1 MQYKDVCRLL
11 VVTVECVNCD
21 VYVGGKVR
29 VLELM
34 RFFYLKTQWIEN
46 KLCIISKTVD
56 KLKSILNNKHTNI
69 QSRINRKVNIIPE
82 TG

>member
-1 MQYKDVCRLL
+1 MATYNGCAFTFRL
-11 VVTVECVNCD
+11 CVLAYCD

-29 VLELM
+29 VLELEI
-34 RFFYLKTQWIEN
+34 FLLKTQWTEN
-46 KLCIISKTVD
+46 KLCIISKTVV

-69 QSRINRKVNIIPE
+69 QSKINRKVNIIPE